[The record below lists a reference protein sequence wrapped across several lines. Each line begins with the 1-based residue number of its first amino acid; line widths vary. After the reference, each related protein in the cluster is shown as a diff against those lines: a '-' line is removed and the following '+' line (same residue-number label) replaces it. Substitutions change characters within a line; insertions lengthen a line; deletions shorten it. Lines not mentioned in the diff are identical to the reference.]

1 MKRLLT
7 VIPTLLIA
15 VALGFAVRTWGFSA
29 VRIAGSSMADTLISG
44 DIVLVTRFE
53 RAPRRG
59 SVMECTFTGRDSSY
73 VKRVIG
79 LPGDTVEFSDGAL
92 FINDRPLSEPYVSS
106 ETEDMSILLGQDEYF
121 VLGDNRA
128 ESYDS
133 RAEDMGCIRRDQFLG
148 RARWILWPLDRFGPV
163 N

>member
-7 VIPTLLIA
+7 VFLVLLMA
-15 VALGFAVRTWGFSA
+15 VALGFIVRTQLFSA
-29 VRIAGSSMADTLISG
+29 VRIAGSSMEDTLLSG

-53 RAPRRG
+53 REPQRA
-59 SVMECTFTGRDSSY
+59 SVMQCTFDSRDSSY

-79 LPGDTVEFSDGAL
+79 LPGDTVEFIDGAL
-92 FINDRPLSEPYVSS
+92 LVNGKPISEPYVSS
-106 ETEDMSILLGQDEYF
+106 ETEDMSITLGQDEYF

>member
-7 VIPTLLIA
+7 AVLALA
-15 VALGFAVRTWGFSA
+15 VAIGLGFAARTWLFSA
-29 VRIAGSSMADTLISG
+29 VRIAGTSMEDTLVSG
-44 DIVLVTRFE
+44 DVVLITRWE
-53 RAPRRG
+53 APERG
-59 SVMECTFTGRDSSY
+59 SVMQCTFTGRGGSY

-79 LPGDTVEFSDGAL
+79 LPGDTVEFSGGQLIA
-92 FINDRPLSEPYVSS
+92 NGQPLSEPYVSS
-106 ETEDMSILLGQDEYF
+106 ETEDMRITLGADQYF

-148 RARWILWPLDRFGPV
+148 RARWILWPVSRFGPV
-163 N
+163 E